1 MVKAVRD
8 EHYAT
13 VIARASAHQLY
24 QILTRY
30 EQYAHLFRFVRA
42 VTPYSGRYTHWEARI
57 FGYNTW
63 EAVNEGWI
71 ENQQVGWRVTS
82 GWGASGRIRLQ
93 PLLVADACRIHV
105 FMRYQPRG
113 GLLADLADELVLGR
127 RFERRLRDDLRRFAV
142 MIEKAPEGGLD
153 PFSPR
158 YLFSAGGVA
167 ARERRAAASGR
178 HL

>member
-1 MVKAVRD
+1 MAKGVRD
-8 EHYAT
+8 EQYAT
-13 VIARASAHQLY
+13 VIARASAHELY
-24 QILTRY
+24 QIVTRY
-30 EQYAHLFRFVRA
+30 AQYPQIFRFVRL
-42 VTPYSGRYTHWEARI
+42 VTPYGGRYSHWEARVL
-57 FGYNTW
+57 GYNKW

-93 PLLVADACRIHV
+93 PLLAQAGCRIHV

-113 GLLADLADELVLGR
+113 GLFADLADELVLGQ
-127 RFERRLRDDLRRFAV
+127 RFERRLREDLRRFAT

-158 YLFSAGGVA
+158 YLFSTGGVA
-167 ARERRAAASGR
+167 ARERRAAAAGR

>member
-1 MVKAVRD
+1 MMVA
-8 EHYAT
+8 
-13 VIARASAHQLY
+13 Q
-24 QILTRY
+24 
-30 EQYAHLFRFVRA
+30 
-42 VTPYSGRYTHWEARI
+42 
-57 FGYNTW
+57 
-63 EAVNEGWI
+63 EG
-71 ENQQVGWRVTS
+71 
-82 GWGASGRIRLQ
+82 
-93 PLLVADACRIHV
+93 CRIHV
-105 FMRYQPRG
+105 FIRYQPRG
-113 GLLADLADELVLGR
+113 GLFADLADELVLGR